1 MSKTKTLLNLQLN
14 IYFSLKLEVNRTKIR
29 HNNIKIQDKSTDKPE
44 LIQEIERFEPKALIE
59 IAADNL
65 ENNINVLKKEFKNKI
80 SLKQI
85 WHFLKNE
92 RAKFLNTTIIP
103 VVFL

>member
-14 IYFSLKLEVNRTKIR
+14 IYFSSKLEVNRTKIR
-29 HNNIKIQDKSTDKPE
+29 HNNIKIHDKSTDKPD
-44 LIQEIERFEPKALIE
+44 LIQEIERFEPKEHIE

-65 ENNINVLKKEFKNKI
+65 ENNINVLNKAFKNEI

-92 RAKFLNTTIIP
+92 RAKFLNPTIIP